1 MLWFAKYIYFF
12 FCLRQLHFND
22 GEVFREEALNL
33 PCPPSVCFLK
43 YNSSYIERIQEHSG
57 FAWNL
62 PSQET
67 SPICILHL

>member
-1 MLWFAKYIYFF
+1 MLWFAKYIYIFF
-12 FCLRQLHFND
+12 FVCVSYISMT
-22 GEVFREEALNL
+22 EKFREEALNL